1 MKDEIL
7 PILIVIAIL
16 VVIYLVMKFINRRLR
31 NRVDKSDFIRK
42 RRL

>member
-1 MKDEIL
+1 MKDELL